1 MSSLIAALS
10 LFLSLS
16 LSLGGGGTQC
26 YGINVDKQKNT
37 DNIYIALGQI

>member
-1 MSSLIAALS
+1 MSVLIAALS
-10 LFLSLS
+10 LSLTLSLS
-16 LSLGGGGTQC
+16 EDERNA